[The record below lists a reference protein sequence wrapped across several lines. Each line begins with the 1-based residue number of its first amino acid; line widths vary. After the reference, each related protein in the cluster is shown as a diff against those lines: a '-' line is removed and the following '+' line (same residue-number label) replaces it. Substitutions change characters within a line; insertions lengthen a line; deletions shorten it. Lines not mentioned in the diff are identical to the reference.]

1 MNKLVFEVNNG
12 RKLELVQREDN
23 GTTLICSLDAPDNEA
38 YISAGDFVQLI
49 TFTATASGTI
59 SKTIG
64 LTPTAKIR
72 RYNKMTRSD
81 ELNAEIRNQ
90 AVRLYPK
97 CAALF
102 ELPLMVYTQIV
113 ADNLTR
119 SKPYRLSVERCK
131 KIILAMPEFD

>member
-1 MNKLVFEVNNG
+1 
-12 RKLELVQREDN
+12 
-23 GTTLICSLDAPDNEA
+23 
-38 YISAGDFVQLI
+38 
-49 TFTATASGTI
+49 
-59 SKTIG
+59 
-64 LTPTAKIR
+64 
-72 RYNKMTRSD
+72 MTRAD

-97 CAALF
+97 CAGLF

-131 KIILAMPEFD
+131 KLFWLCRNLTKKGCKNDYS